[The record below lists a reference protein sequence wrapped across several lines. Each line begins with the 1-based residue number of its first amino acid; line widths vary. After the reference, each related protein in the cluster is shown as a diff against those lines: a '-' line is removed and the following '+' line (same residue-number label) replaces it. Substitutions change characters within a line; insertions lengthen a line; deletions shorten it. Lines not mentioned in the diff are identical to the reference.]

1 MNIPRILPQDI
12 EYMTTYPVVGG
23 KANERVLMVVLNTA
37 EGGRWLLYSPSVM
50 QREMNVESSQD
61 YQEYRTFCGNTI
73 LRRPF
78 GREVVISN
86 ELYVLSN
93 DDVAF
98 KLIALD
104 EQQKRIV
111 KKEEIEKLF
120 GCTIDG

>member
-23 KANERVLMVVLNTA
+23 KVNERVLMVVLNTA
-37 EGGRWLLYSPSVM
+37 EDGRWLLYSPSVM
-50 QREMNVESSQD
+50 QREMNVEFSQD

-93 DDVAF
+93 EDAAF
-98 KLIALD
+98 KIIALD
-104 EQQKRIV
+104 QYRQPTV
-111 KKEEIEKLF
+111 KKEEVEKLF
-120 GCTIDG
+120 GCHIDG

>member
-1 MNIPRILPQDI
+1 MDIPRIVPQDI

-23 KANERVLMVVLNTA
+23 RANERVLMVVLNTT
-37 EGGRWLLYSPSVM
+37 ENGRWLLYSPSVM
-50 QREMNVESSQD
+50 QREMNVESSHDYQD
-61 YQEYRTFCGNTI
+61 YRDLRGNTI
-73 LRRPF
+73 LRRTI
-78 GREVVISN
+78 GREIVISN

-93 DDVAF
+93 DNVAF
-98 KLIALD
+98 KLISLD

>member
-1 MNIPRILPQDI
+1 MDIPRLVPQDV

-23 KANERVLMVVLNTA
+23 NANERVLMVVINTA
-37 EGGRWLLYSPSVM
+37 EDGRWLLYSPSVI
-50 QREMNVESSQD
+50 QREMNVEVSHDYQD
-61 YQEYRTFCGNTI
+61 YRDFRGNTI
-73 LRRPF
+73 LRRTI

-98 KLIALD
+98 KLIGLD
-104 EQQKRIV
+104 NQQKRIV